1 MKTLFL
7 LFASAA
13 LLSAEELK
21 PAALPAQSTC
31 TDGSCQIRFDGTKQL
46 ALDFPLKLKPGN
58 WYRIQFDARS
68 RKGAGADRFLSAL
81 RFGGRNRYQ
90 AFQANTAWSRHVN
103 FFYAQEADGQY
114 SLILKRSQAGPD
126 TVEFREIRCTG
137 LDDADFRRNL
147 FPDGDFESGDPAV
160 PSFPWRKGGT
170 AEVTDCGFLRV
181 FPCSAESPVTA
192 FRSLYDLRH
201 TSGPAGKTVQT
212 VSLGQ
217 SKRKRIRLSDIRNS
231 AEGNPRFRRMAEN
244 RMEVHYAGGFSAH
257 GAPDDP
263 DAART
268 PDTDAGLRFILR
280 TITADHSAVKTQ
292 PVSVQQVD
300 DSIRSAVC
308 KIHPSGQG
316 GEHGTQIVRHFPCG
330 IKRTGDQIIA
340 RSAQEVD
347 NRPVL
352 IRITGIEVGFSA
364 EHGKTAR
371 HLRNHRLKTEP
382 AEPPVCIQSRPA
394 SIVCE
399 RFG

>member
-170 AEVTDCGFLRV
+170 AEVTDCGFLTGEYSLVLRN
-181 FPCSAESPVTA
+181 PRSPHSAPYMISATLPV
-192 FRSLYDLRH
+192 RR
-201 TSGPAGKTVQT
+201 
-212 VSLGQ
+212 
-217 SKRKRIRLSDIRNS
+217 
-231 AEGNPRFRRMAEN
+231 GNPYRLALWVKANGNGSVCLTFETLRKEIPVSGEWQKIEWRFTTPADFPRMARLMI
-244 RMEVHYAGGFSAH
+244 RMQHE
-257 GAPDDP
+257 
-263 DAART
+263 
-268 PDTDAGLRFILR
+268 LR
-280 TITADHSAVKTQ
+280 TLMLDC
-292 PVSVQQVD
+292 VS
-300 DSIRSAVC
+300 
-308 KIHPSGQG
+308 
-316 GEHGTQIVRHFPCG
+316 
-330 IKRTGDQIIA
+330 
-340 RSAQEVD
+340 
-347 NRPVL
+347 
-352 IRITGIEVGFSA
+352 FS
-364 EHGKTAR
+364 E
-371 HLRNHRLKTEP
+371 
-382 AEPPVCIQSRPA
+382 Q
-394 SIVCE
+394 
-399 RFG
+399 